1 MSTDLLAATKD
12 ALSSKLE
19 DYCTEIVQLIEPLK
33 DQQLWQKPVD
43 PGNSAGHLILHL
55 TGNLN
60 HFIGAQLGHTGYVR
74 DRERE
79 FTDAKPP
86 AKALVEKNLK
96 EAVAL
101 VPPSSR
107 RPDRRTND
115 RAIPGPQVRDDDQGA
130 GAPRVAL
137 CPSSGA
143 DIVSGQV
150 GAGRKVDSIQ

>member
-1 MSTDLLAATKD
+1 MSTDLLAATKE

-60 HFIGAQLGHTGYVR
+60 HFIGAQLGKTGYVR

-79 FTDAKPP
+79 FTDANPP

-101 VPPSSR
+101 FR
-107 RPDRRTND
+107 RVVGGLTAEQLTAQFPDPKFGTT
-115 RAIPGPQVRDDDQGA
+115 IK
-130 GAPRVAL
+130 AL
-137 CPSSGA
+137 VH
-143 DIVSGQV
+143 IVSHFALHRGQISYLARLV
-150 GAGRKVDSIQ
+150 QGKK